1 MAENDRLKDHYQA
14 CFRKYR
20 RGFRKHSANYCFRA
34 LLEGRKDCF
43 KLVVDNVL
51 YRTRKHNYKKEFCD
65 LDKSM
70 ASRTGNMRICFCAY
84 SNLPKSV
91 VRSSTGTIDELFEGM
106 TVKLPVG
113 NDKILRQ
120 IYGDYM
126 QLPPKFE
133 RVPGHAQYFADF
145 SASYDIDPSGS

>member
-1 MAENDRLKDHYQA
+1 
-14 CFRKYR
+14 
-20 RGFRKHSANYCFRA
+20 
-34 LLEGRKDCF
+34 
-43 KLVVDNVL
+43 
-51 YRTRKHNYKKEFCD
+51 
-65 LDKSM
+65 M

-84 SNLPKSV
+84 SKSAKV
-91 VRSSTGTIDELFEGM
+91 CHPAEYFDGTIDELFEGM

-145 SASYDIDPSGS
+145 SRRMTLTQAKAEIRSGKHKKNMER